1 METDR
6 EIIVKQGLQI
16 EELKNTLYKIQ
27 LTGEIPP
34 LNHRTMKSKSF
45 KKFLNRNDDM
55 KKYAD
60 KKLLKKMRCLEDRN
74 KKLEKIITANCLDY
88 KSISLHKTNR
98 NYIRIAVYL
107 NVEELLDAIT
117 SCKDEYYTLPNG
129 YKVRS
134 RSLRYQTFANSIR
147 CVECGLKGCFLA
159 LEKGLS
165 DNGGNEQEQE
175 GRGYHLNLYALNEL
189 GQEVLM
195 TKDHIYPRSKG
206 GIDHISNL
214 QTMCVNCNSRKADKV
229 YE

>member
-1 METDR
+1 
-6 EIIVKQGLQI
+6 
-16 EELKNTLYKIQ
+16 
-27 LTGEIPP
+27 
-34 LNHRTMKSKSF
+34 
-45 KKFLNRNDDM
+45 M

-147 CVECGLKGCFLA
+147 CVECGLKRVFLGVR
-159 LEKGLS
+159 KG
-165 DNGGNEQEQE
+165 
-175 GRGYHLNLYALNEL
+175 
-189 GQEVLM
+189 V
-195 TKDHIYPRSKG
+195 K
-206 GIDHISNL
+206 
-214 QTMCVNCNSRKADKV
+214 
-229 YE
+229 